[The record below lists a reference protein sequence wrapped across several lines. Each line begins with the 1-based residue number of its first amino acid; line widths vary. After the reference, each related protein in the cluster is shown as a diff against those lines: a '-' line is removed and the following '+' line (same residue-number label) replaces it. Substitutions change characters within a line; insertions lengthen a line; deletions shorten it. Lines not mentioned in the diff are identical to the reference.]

1 MHKNEASPNSRKR
14 ENHLLLLLGSVT
26 LVVVVATTL
35 SVTGRGM
42 QGNSK
47 ESLSVNDA
55 RPVKLAAETLEKK
68 YGWIIT
74 YEDPPYAHESELV
87 DVTEKVRRD
96 LDKFKPGQAPKV
108 FIPKGGDLTFEY
120 DIEPDTKKPADSAAV
135 VQQLLDTYAI
145 AGNPGVFRLER
156 DRQRLHIVVAASKN
170 EDGVL
175 VSRQSVLD
183 TVITVPAQ
191 KRNGLELLDAICAA
205 ISDARGIRV
214 VVGGA
219 PLNRFYQHQTESGA
233 KNQRARDFLTS
244 ELDRITGQA
253 KWSWQLLYDPGMKTY
268 FLNIHAVS
276 TRSV

>member
-1 MHKNEASPNSRKR
+1 MHKNEAAAIIR
-14 ENHLLLLLGSVT
+14 ERESHLLLVLCSVT
-26 LVVVVATTL
+26 LVVVVATIL
-35 SVTGRGM
+35 SVTGKGM
-42 QGNSK
+42 QEPSK
-47 ESLSVNDA
+47 ESLSVNGA

-96 LDKFKPGQAPKV
+96 LDKFKSGQAPKV
-108 FIPKGGDLTFEY
+108 FTPKGGEVAFEY
-120 DIEPDTKKPADSAAV
+120 DIEPATRKPADPAVV

-145 AGNPGVFRLER
+145 AGHPGVFCLER
-156 DRQRLHIVVAASKN
+156 DGQRLHIIVAASKN
-170 EDGVL
+170 KDGVL

-183 TVITVPAQ
+183 TLITVPAQ

-205 ISDARGIRV
+205 ISEASRTRV

-219 PLNRFYQHQTESGA
+219 PLNLFYRHQTESGA
-233 KNQRARDFLTS
+233 KNQRARDFLTN

-253 KWSWQLLYDPGMKTY
+253 KWSWQLLYSAGMKTY
-268 FLNIHAVS
+268 FLNIHGV
-276 TRSV
+276 

>member
-1 MHKNEASPNSRKR
+1 MHKNEAAPNIR
-14 ENHLLLLLGSVT
+14 ERESLLLLVLSSVT
-26 LVVVVATTL
+26 LVVIVATIL

-42 QGNSK
+42 QEPSK
-47 ESLSVNDA
+47 ESLSVNGA

-68 YGWIIT
+68 YSWIIT
-74 YEDPPYAHESELV
+74 YEDPPYVHESELV

-108 FIPKGGDLTFEY
+108 FTPKGGELAFEY
-120 DIEPDTKKPADSAAV
+120 DIESATKKPADSAAV

-156 DRQRLHIVVAASKN
+156 DGQRFHIIVAASKDK
-170 EDGVL
+170 DGVL

-183 TVITVPAQ
+183 AVITVPAQ
-191 KRNGLELLDAICAA
+191 KRNGLELLNAICAA
-205 ISDARGIRV
+205 ISEASRTRV

-219 PLNRFYQHQTESGA
+219 PLNLLYRHQTESGA
-233 KNQRARDFLTS
+233 KNQRARDFLTN

-253 KWSWQLLYDPGMKTY
+253 KLSWQLLYSAGMKTY
-268 FLNIHAVS
+268 FLNIHV
-276 TRSV
+276 V

>member
-1 MHKNEASPNSRKR
+1 
-14 ENHLLLLLGSVT
+14 
-26 LVVVVATTL
+26 
-35 SVTGRGM
+35 
-42 QGNSK
+42 
-47 ESLSVNDA
+47 
-55 RPVKLAAETLEKK
+55 
-68 YGWIIT
+68 
-74 YEDPPYAHESELV
+74 LV

-233 KNQRARDFLTS
+233 KNQRARDFLTN
-244 ELDRITGQA
+244 ELDRISGQA